1 MILIGVKV
9 SFLVTNL
16 IYYELFMIEIDS
28 QTLKIILED
37 LEDYVY
43 QLKVV
48 AKYLCEN
55 NDSDIQEVEK
65 LISQLSVLNVKG

>member
-1 MILIGVKV
+1 
-9 SFLVTNL
+9 
-16 IYYELFMIEIDS
+16 MIEIDS
-28 QTLKIILED
+28 KTLKTILED

-65 LISQLSVLNVKG
+65 LISQLSALNVKG

>member
-1 MILIGVKV
+1 
-9 SFLVTNL
+9 
-16 IYYELFMIEIDS
+16 MIEIDS
-28 QTLKIILED
+28 QTFKIILED

-43 QLKVV
+43 QWKVV
-48 AKYLCEN
+48 AKYLREN